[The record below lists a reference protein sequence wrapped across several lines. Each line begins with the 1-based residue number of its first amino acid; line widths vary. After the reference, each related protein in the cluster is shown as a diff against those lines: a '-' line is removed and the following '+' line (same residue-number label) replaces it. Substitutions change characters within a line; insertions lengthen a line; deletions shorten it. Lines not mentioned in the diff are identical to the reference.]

1 MSEIT
6 EISPQVKDKNRCNIY
21 VDGSFYCG
29 MKLETAV
36 KSRLKVGQH
45 VEKAFLDE
53 IQLENEKSEAM
64 DRALNFLSASMKTGR
79 QVTDYLKKKGYVPA
93 VCEYVR
99 ERLEGY
105 GYVDDTEYCRA
116 YLASASKTKGRRLL
130 EAELKKRGA
139 KAECV
144 EEALASLE
152 GGADSA
158 FAVLSKYM
166 KNREFSRE
174 NLSRGFKYLMGKGF
188 DYDDAR
194 AALERLG
201 AETEEE

>member
-36 KSRLKVGQH
+36 RSRLKVGQH

-53 IQLENEKSEAM
+53 IQLENEKAEAM

-99 ERLEGY
+99 
-105 GYVDDTEYCRA
+105 
-116 YLASASKTKGRRLL
+116 
-130 EAELKKRGA
+130 
-139 KAECV
+139 
-144 EEALASLE
+144 
-152 GGADSA
+152 
-158 FAVLSKYM
+158 
-166 KNREFSRE
+166 
-174 NLSRGFKYLMGKGF
+174 
-188 DYDDAR
+188 
-194 AALERLG
+194 
-201 AETEEE
+201 

>member
-36 KSRLKVGQH
+36 RSRLKVGQH

-105 GYVDDTEYCRA
+105 GYVDDAEYCRA

-130 EAELKKRGA
+130 EAELKSGARKRSASRRRSPRWKGA
-139 KAECV
+139 RIPR
-144 EEALASLE
+144 SQ
-152 GGADSA
+152 S
-158 FAVLSKYM
+158 FPS
-166 KNREFSRE
+166 
-174 NLSRGFKYLMGKGF
+174 
-188 DYDDAR
+188 
-194 AALERLG
+194 
-201 AETEEE
+201 T

>member
-1 MSEIT
+1 MPVFLLRRNYVRNT

-105 GYVDDTEYCRA
+105 GYVDDAEYCRA

-130 EAELKKRGA
+130 EAELKSGARKRS
-139 KAECV
+139 
-144 EEALASLE
+144 ASRRR
-152 GGADSA
+152 SP
-158 FAVLSKYM
+158 
-166 KNREFSRE
+166 RW
-174 NLSRGFKYLMGKGF
+174 KGVRIPRSQSF
-188 DYDDAR
+188 PS
-194 AALERLG
+194 
-201 AETEEE
+201 T

>member
-1 MSEIT
+1 M
-6 EISPQVKDKNRCNIY
+6 
-21 VDGSFYCG
+21 
-29 MKLETAV
+29 
-36 KSRLKVGQH
+36 
-45 VEKAFLDE
+45 
-53 IQLENEKSEAM
+53 
-64 DRALNFLSASMKTGR
+64 
-79 QVTDYLKKKGYVPA
+79 PA

-105 GYVDDTEYCRA
+105 GYVDDAEYCRA

-139 KAECV
+139 KAESV

>member
-99 ERLEGY
+99 ERAGRLRICGRRQIR
-105 GYVDDTEYCRA
+105 RA
-116 YLASASKTKGRRLL
+116 YPRLPPPRP
-130 EAELKKRGA
+130 RGA
-139 KAECV
+139 
-144 EEALASLE
+144 
-152 GGADSA
+152 
-158 FAVLSKYM
+158 
-166 KNREFSRE
+166 
-174 NLSRGFKYLMGKGF
+174 GFWK
-188 DYDDAR
+188 R
-194 AALERLG
+194 N
-201 AETEEE
+201 